1 MKECNDKWWFHHDK
15 WWFHPQWSKNWEIQ
29 QKIWLVK
36 WCFCLRYFQLVVQ
49 KNYCG
54 SLYQLG
60 QVFVYP
66 QHSVSSYYTWFFV
79 CLWLQEFIILTGLD
93 FTFHILVKWSELEQ
107 QLSGI
112 SFEKKCPKW
121 PYPMCF
127 LSEFIVFR
135 GAFYQNSIEF
145 KVHLACFALV
155 HGYPTRWSA
164 GRDGWNPTSARA
176 GLGICRCPGAWK
188 TCKLGE
194 ILIGAMM
201 VSPCF
206 TNKLGFQQEFE
217 ALPGFSWC
225 HSA

>member
-1 MKECNDKWWFHHDK
+1 MISPWQVMISPTMIKKLEDSTKNMAGETRHDASV
-15 WWFHPQWSKNWEIQ
+15 WDIFNWLFRKTTVEAFTNWVKFLCIPNIQ
-29 QKIWLVK
+29 
-36 WCFCLRYFQLVVQ
+36 CLRTTHGF
-49 KNYCG
+49 
-54 SLYQLG
+54 S
-60 QVFVYP
+60 
-66 QHSVSSYYTWFFV
+66 V

-93 FTFHILVKWSELEQ
+93 FSFQILVKWSEFFEQ

-112 SFEKKCPKW
+112 SFEKNTQSGHIPCS
-121 PYPMCF
+121 F

-206 TNKLGFQQEFE
+206 TNQLGFQQ
-217 ALPGFSWC
+217 
-225 HSA
+225 